1 MKSLWKV
8 TSNPI
13 GDTVKYAV
21 YRLLDVKALDH
32 SGNREHAT
40 GYMDD
45 RAAAQL
51 LADQMNE
58 QSMKGAAMTLTELE
72 GLDTLMITPLQ
83 AGQVLGLD
91 PSSIRWQARNEPELL
106 GFPVIAAR
114 SRVKIP
120 RVPFIKFVKG
130 ELQNETL

>member
-1 MKSLWKV
+1 
-8 TSNPI
+8 
-13 GDTVKYAV
+13 
-21 YRLLDVKALDH
+21 
-32 SGNREHAT
+32 
-40 GYMDD
+40 
-45 RAAAQL
+45 
-51 LADQMNE
+51 
-58 QSMKGAAMTLTELE
+58 MTLTELE

-130 ELQNETL
+130 ELQSDTE